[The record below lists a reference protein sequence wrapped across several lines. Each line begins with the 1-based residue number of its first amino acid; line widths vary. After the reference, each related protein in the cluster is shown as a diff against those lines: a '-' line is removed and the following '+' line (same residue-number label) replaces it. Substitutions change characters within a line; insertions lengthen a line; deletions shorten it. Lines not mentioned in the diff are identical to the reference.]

1 MNHWDGSTDWSEGSV
16 FAMLGMA
23 MNNEELQ
30 LEGFKLIYHEGH
42 RISPMLK
49 EIMYKKLIEADVIP
63 DAKRMGI
70 GESELRW
77 LMPGWMEELE
87 EIIEKQRMEA
97 IKEELEEIIKKQ
109 RKQRMESIER
119 LLTDIE

>member
-1 MNHWDGSTDWSEGSV
+1 MKNDWDGSTDWSEGSV

-23 MNNEELQ
+23 MKNEALQ
-30 LEGFKLIYHEGH
+30 LEGFQLIYHEGH

-49 EIMYKKLIEADVIP
+49 EIMYQKLVEADIIP

-70 GESELRW
+70 GENELRW

-87 EIIEKQRMEA
+87 ETIKDDREKAVED
-97 IKEELEEIIKKQ
+97 LLN
-109 RKQRMESIER
+109 SI
-119 LLTDIE
+119 

>member
-1 MNHWDGSTDWSEGSV
+1 M
-16 FAMLGMA
+16 
-23 MNNEELQ
+23 
-30 LEGFKLIYHEGH
+30 IYHEGH
-42 RISPMLK
+42 RISPILK
-49 EIMYKKLIEADVIP
+49 EVMYQELIEADVIP
-63 DAKRMGI
+63 AAKRMGI

-87 EIIEKQRMEA
+87 EII
-97 IKEELEEIIKKQ
+97 KKQ

>member
-1 MNHWDGSTDWSEGSV
+1 MADWSEGSV

-23 MNNEELQ
+23 MKNEELQ
-30 LEGFKLIYHEGH
+30 LDGFTLIYHENH

-49 EIMYKKLIEADVIP
+49 EIMYQKLVEADLLP
-63 DAKRMGI
+63 ETRMGE

-87 EIIEKQRMEA
+87 EII
-97 IKEELEEIIKKQ
+97 KKQ
-109 RKQRMESIER
+109 RKEAIED
-119 LLTDIE
+119 LLTGVE

>member
-1 MNHWDGSTDWSEGSV
+1 MTDWSEGSV

-23 MNNEELQ
+23 MNDEAMQ
-30 LEGFKLIYHEGH
+30 FEGFKLIYHEGH

-49 EIMYKKLIEADVIP
+49 EIMYQKLIEADVIP
-63 DAKRMGI
+63 DVKRMGI

-87 EIIEKQRMEA
+87 ETIKDQRKEA
-97 IKEELEEIIKKQ
+97 IED
-109 RKQRMESIER
+109 
-119 LLTDIE
+119 LLTDTE

>member
-1 MNHWDGSTDWSEGSV
+1 MKNDWDGSTDWSEGSV

-23 MNNEELQ
+23 MKDEELQ
-30 LEGFKLIYHEGH
+30 LRGFRLIYNEGH

-49 EIMYKKLIEADVIP
+49 EIMYQKLVEADIIP

-87 EIIEKQRMEA
+87 DT
-97 IKEELEEIIKKQ
+97 IKDG
-109 RKQRMESIER
+109 RKGAVEG

>member
-1 MNHWDGSTDWSEGSV
+1 MKNDWDGSTDWSEGSV
-16 FAMLGMA
+16 FAILGMA
-23 MNNEELQ
+23 MKNEELQ

-49 EIMYKKLIEADVIP
+49 EIMYQKLVEADLLP
-63 DAKRMGI
+63 ETRRMGI

-87 EIIEKQRMEA
+87 EIIKNDRDEA
-97 IKEELEEIIKKQ
+97 VENLLS
-109 RKQRMESIER
+109 SI
-119 LLTDIE
+119 

>member
-1 MNHWDGSTDWSEGSV
+1 MADWSEGSV

-23 MNNEELQ
+23 MKNEELQ
-30 LEGFKLIYHEGH
+30 LDGFKLIYHENH

-49 EIMYKKLIEADVIP
+49 EIMYQKLVEADVLP
-63 DAKRMGI
+63 ETRMGE

-77 LMPGWMEELE
+77 LMPGWMEQLE
-87 EIIEKQRMEA
+87 DSIKDQPKGAIEG
-97 IKEELEEIIKKQ
+97 
-109 RKQRMESIER
+109 

>member
-16 FAMLGMA
+16 FAMLGIA
-23 MNNEELQ
+23 MNDEELQ

-42 RISPMLK
+42 RISPILK

-63 DAKRMGI
+63 EAKRMGI

-87 EIIEKQRMEA
+87 EIIKNKRGGA
-97 IKEELEEIIKKQ
+97 IEDLLINLE
-109 RKQRMESIER
+109 
-119 LLTDIE
+119 

>member
-1 MNHWDGSTDWSEGSV
+1 MKNDWDGSTDWSEGSV

-23 MNNEELQ
+23 MGNEELQ
-30 LEGFKLIYHEGH
+30 LEGFQLIYNQGH

-49 EIMYKKLIEADVIP
+49 EIMYNKLIEADIIP

-87 EIIEKQRMEA
+87 ET
-97 IKEELEEIIKKQ
+97 IKDG
-109 RKQRMESIER
+109 RKGAVED
-119 LLTDIE
+119 LLTSITNEEEE

>member
-1 MNHWDGSTDWSEGSV
+1 MKNDWDGSTDWSEGSV

-23 MNNEELQ
+23 MKNEALQ
-30 LEGFKLIYHEGH
+30 LEGFQLIYNQGH

-49 EIMYKKLIEADVIP
+49 EIMYNKLIEADIIP

-87 EIIEKQRMEA
+87 ETIKDDREKAVED
-97 IKEELEEIIKKQ
+97 LLN
-109 RKQRMESIER
+109 SI
-119 LLTDIE
+119 